1 MKRRIEYSPNIILFQ
16 MIALLPENNFNLT
29 LVAKLLQKERT
40 NLYRLLK
47 TFLSTKDYDF
57 YHIVDGKK
65 LLTEEGRKLYTYAK
79 VISHAYVQI
88 QCIEKKSVPV
98 TGTNR

>member
-47 TFLSTKDYDF
+47 IFLSTKDYDF
-57 YHIVDGKK
+57 YHTVDENIFSN
-65 LLTEEGRKLYTYAK
+65 L
-79 VISHAYVQI
+79 
-88 QCIEKKSVPV
+88 
-98 TGTNR
+98 

>member
-47 TFLSTKDYDF
+47 IFLSTKDYDF
-57 YHIVDGKK
+57 YHTVDGKK
-65 LLTEEGRKLYTYAK
+65 LLTEEGIKLYTYAK
-79 VISHAYVQI
+79 EISQAYAHI